1 MPKVDLSKLSKLQQR
16 LNAPSSS
23 GTDYLFPGNQQFFK
37 EFVLSAQ
44 NCGTFIEQLKI
55 VLVTE
60 LMELNGSTYETLHL
74 SVSESADANNDDDQQ
89 NFHEYVVRPEIIL
102 TLRVLAKFLGLVITR
117 PYGYEGPR
125 NSIVDSRQIEMRNL
139 VSYFK

>member
-1 MPKVDLSKLSKLQQR
+1 MQQR

-44 NCGTFIEQLKI
+44 NCGTFLEQLKI
-55 VLVTE
+55 VLIAE

-74 SVSESADANNDDDQQ
+74 SVSESADVDDAQD
-89 NFHEYVVRPEIIL
+89 FHEYVVRPEIIL
-102 TLRVLAKFLGLVITR
+102 VLRVLAKFLGLVAIR
-117 PYGYEGPR
+117 PYAYDGPR
-125 NSIVDSRQIEMRNL
+125 NTIVDGRQIEMRNL
-139 VSYFK
+139 VSFCAYNAS